1 MTHEVAY
8 SIPMKLFTN
17 LFLGTLVFGLVGCS
31 EVMKP
36 GPKALFELGEGEVL
50 VSILAT
56 NDIHGAIQPKKS
68 RDGRPIGGMAFWAGG
83 VKAIREG
90 LQKRY
95 GDRAGVRVLDGGD
108 QFQGSLLSNYS
119 EGSLF
124 FNLMGDVGYDAIVPG
139 NHDYDFGPE
148 GWLVDQVPT
157 GGSGDPRGVIK
168 KLSAQARFPMLSAN
182 TYKKASLKTVDAK
195 ETEVASIGCASKEI
209 LDWSAAERPEF
220 LQPYIIKNVAGIRIA
235 MIGLD
240 NPSTP
245 STTTAA
251 NVSDLCFR
259 NSFDEFKSVRSELE
273 GKADLFIV
281 VMHDGDI
288 NEEKNLTSFLEKAQK
303 WNPEAVD
310 AVIGGHTHQVNRVV
324 RDGVFAI
331 QSGSYGDAFGRID
344 LFIDLATKKV
354 IKKKTRAAAGALLLS
369 SECDKKISSFCALP
383 TDSNLTYEN
392 EVVTESPAALE
403 KIAAAEEE
411 IRPMVGKVLGTAK
424 SPIRKNRDS
433 ESPLLNFLTDTF
445 RKASGAD
452 IAMIN
457 TGGVRTDI
465 EAGVFTYE
473 KMFQISPFNNRA
485 VILAPMKVSTLQK
498 IMNRSARTCGK
509 SGAVLAS
516 GLRVVYRRGD
526 CKKPDQ
532 DGADPTG
539 GVVTM
544 ALNDGT
550 MLYDA
555 RDPADIKIYEK
566 DLRVATLDFLE
577 AGGSGYIF
585 FSEAPREADLGIF
598 RELIVDELAKN
609 PGMISAEID
618 GRFVNEYGTR

>member
-1 MTHEVAY
+1 
-8 SIPMKLFTN
+8 
-17 LFLGTLVFGLVGCS
+17 
-31 EVMKP
+31 
-36 GPKALFELGEGEVL
+36 
-50 VSILAT
+50 
-56 NDIHGAIQPKKS
+56 
-68 RDGRPIGGMAFWAGG
+68 
-83 VKAIREG
+83 
-90 LQKRY
+90 
-95 GDRAGVRVLDGGD
+95 
-108 QFQGSLLSNYS
+108 
-119 EGSLF
+119 
-124 FNLMGDVGYDAIVPG
+124 
-139 NHDYDFGPE
+139 
-148 GWLVDQVPT
+148 
-157 GGSGDPRGVIK
+157 
-168 KLSAQARFPMLSAN
+168 
-182 TYKKASLKTVDAK
+182 
-195 ETEVASIGCASKEI
+195 
-209 LDWSAAERPEF
+209 
-220 LQPYIIKNVAGIRIA
+220 
-235 MIGLD
+235 
-240 NPSTP
+240 
-245 STTTAA
+245 
-251 NVSDLCFR
+251 
-259 NSFDEFKSVRSELE
+259 
-273 GKADLFIV
+273 
-281 VMHDGDI
+281 MHDGDI

-566 DLRVATLDFLE
+566 DLRVATLDFFE

>member
-1 MTHEVAY
+1 MYKIAY
-8 SIPMKLFTN
+8 FIPMKLFTK
-17 LFLGTLVFGLVGCS
+17 LLLGTLCFGLAGCS
-31 EVMKP
+31 ETVKP
-36 GPKALFELGEGEVL
+36 GPKALFELEEGEVL
-50 VSILAT
+50 ISILGT

-68 RDGRPIGGMAFWAGG
+68 RDGRTIGGMAFWSGA
-83 VKAIREG
+83 VKAIRDG
-90 LQKRY
+90 LEQRY
-95 GDRAGVRVLDGGD
+95 GDRAGVLVLDGGD

-119 EGSLF
+119 EGALF

-157 GGSGDPRGVIK
+157 GGSADPRGVIK
-168 KLSAQARFPMLSAN
+168 KLSSLARFPMLSAN
-182 TYKKASLKTVDAK
+182 TYKKASLKTVDAQ
-195 ETEVASIGCASKEI
+195 ETEVASIGCASKEL
-209 LDWSAAERPEF
+209 LDWSKAERPEF
-220 LQPYIIKNVAGIRIA
+220 LQPYLIKNVAGLRIA

-259 NSFDEFKSVRSELE
+259 SSFDEFKSIRSELE

-288 NEEKNLTSFLEKAQK
+288 NEEKNLTAFLEKAQA
-303 WNPEAVD
+303 WRPNAVD
-310 AVIGGHTHQVNRVV
+310 AVIGGHTHQVNKVV
-324 RDGVFAI
+324 RNGVYGI

-344 LFIDLATKKV
+344 LFVDAATKKV
-354 IKKKTRAAAGALLLS
+354 RKKKTRAAAGALLLS
-369 SECDKKISSFCALP
+369 SECDKKISAFCAQP
-383 TDSNLTYEN
+383 MDSNLTYEN
-392 EVVTESPAALE
+392 EVVTESPTALG
-403 KIAAAEEE
+403 KIAEAEDE

-424 SPIRKNRDS
+424 NPIRKNRDS

-485 VILAPMKVSTLQK
+485 VILAPMKVYTLQK

-526 CKKPDQ
+526 CKKPDE

-544 ALNDGT
+544 TLNDGT

-555 RDPADIKIYEK
+555 RDPADIKIFEK

-577 AGGSGYIF
+577 AGGSGYVF
-585 FSEAPREADLGIF
+585 FKEAPREADLGIF
-598 RELIVDELAKN
+598 RELIVDELSKN
-609 PGMISAEID
+609 PGLLSAELD